1 MWVTLIDIMYSV
13 ISKFSELKM
22 QQPEVKKRL
31 ADLRALHLIRVEL
44 RQDIKLREGQ
54 RDMFHKEIEGL
65 RIRHGL

>member
-1 MWVTLIDIMYSV
+1 MWVTLIDIMFSV
-13 ISKFSELKM
+13 ISKFSELKI

-31 ADLRALHLIRVEL
+31 AELRALHLIRVEL

-54 RDMFHKEIEGL
+54 REMFHKEIERL